1 MAISLQQLLA
11 RLDVDEPDYPA
22 LASLGPEVVPHL
34 AALVRLEDPGIAAKA
49 AYLASL
55 IASDDAPDVVSAAAA
70 SPHESVRVAAAAGLR
85 NLVAAHAAS
94 TAERLL
100 DDSDAGVREQALQAV
115 VSLGIAGLGPKL
127 RRLSTKDPERG
138 LRDLARRGLHRM
150 SEMEKETQ
158 AQKPSRTAARKRPS
172 RGVAG
177 RKKK

>member
-34 AALVRLEDPGIAAKA
+34 ATLVRQEDPGIAAKA

-70 SPHESVRVAAAAGLR
+70 SPNESGRVAAAAGLR

-127 RRLSTKDPERG
+127 RRLSTQDPEPG
-138 LRDLARRGLHRM
+138 LRDLA
-150 SEMEKETQ
+150 Q
-158 AQKPSRTAARKRPS
+158 ARTPPD
-172 RGVAG
+172 V
-177 RKKK
+177 